1 MSLTVLD
8 TLRRSLM
15 HEDTVRVNGKAVIK
29 GTRIPVYFILEL
41 LSNGWTINDILKEYP
56 HLTREDIL
64 AAIRYAAKVLR
75 EEYFQNLA
83 SS

>member
-1 MSLTVLD
+1 MVKILSK
-8 TLRRSLM
+8 
-15 HEDTVRVNGKAVIK
+15 EDRIVVDPKILGGRAVIK

-41 LSNGWTINDILKEYP
+41 LSNGWTIDDILKEYP

-75 EEYFQNLA
+75 EEIIVKT
-83 SS
+83 

>member
-1 MSLTVLD
+1 MVKILTK
-8 TLRRSLM
+8 
-15 HEDTVRVNGKAVIK
+15 EDRIVVDPKILGGKAVIK
-29 GTRIPVYFILEL
+29 GIIILVYFILEL

-56 HLTREDIL
+56 HLTREDIS